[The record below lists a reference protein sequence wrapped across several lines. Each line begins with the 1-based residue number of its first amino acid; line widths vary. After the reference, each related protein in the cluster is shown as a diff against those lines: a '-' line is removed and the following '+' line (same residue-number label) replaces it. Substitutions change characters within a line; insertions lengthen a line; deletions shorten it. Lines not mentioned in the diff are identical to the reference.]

1 MTITGIRGHWFLD
14 DRGRSVLLRGVN
26 LGGGSKLPATPR
38 GSTHLPFGDGP
49 VSFVGRPFPLAE
61 ADEHYRRLRGWGFNC
76 LRFLTTWEAIEHAGP
91 GEYDTDYLDFL
102 AEVVARAAGYG
113 FHVFIDP
120 HQDVWSR
127 FSGGDGAPRWT
138 LELAGF
144 DVDNLDASEA
154 ALTMQRRR
162 PQYGTMVWSSNRR
175 RLAAATMFTL
185 FFAGERFAPG
195 CKVGAEDLGAFMQR
209 HFIAAIEQVASRL
222 NGMSHVLGYDSL
234 NEPAAGYIGLPS
246 LSTPWPPSN
255 HGPVLTGFQT
265 MTIPAGFSATV
276 PVQHRLGTELRQL
289 DKATLNTGRVSAW
302 LPGRDIWRAHGVWDV
317 DRSGR
322 PVLLRDDYF
331 AGASFHAHGLAPF
344 ARRYAASMRRAHPG
358 AILFIEGEPH
368 SGEPL
373 TWDGEGP
380 VVNAGHW
387 YDSLTNRTK
396 HYDPELAINTI
407 TGEIARGREAVE
419 RAFAEQV
426 GTLMGQSRRDLDGA
440 PTLVGEF
447 GAPMDLDGGEAFR
460 SGDWSQQEAA
470 LSAYFAA
477 LDRHLAHGTLWNY
490 TPDNDNTW
498 GDHWNGEDFSVF
510 SCDQQPVDDGAR
522 ALRGF
527 CRPGVRACAGRPL
540 AQCFSPDEGVYRLA
554 IDADPA
560 LGETVIYAP
569 RVHFPKGPTVNV
581 TNGKVRH
588 DVDHQLVIWTCDQIG
603 QQALSLG
610 SESAGN

>member
-1 MTITGIRGHWFLD
+1 MTITGIQGHWFLD
-14 DRGRSVLLRGVN
+14 DRGRRVLLRGVN
-26 LGGGSKLPATPR
+26 LGGGSKLPSTPP
-38 GSTHLPFGDGP
+38 GSTHLPFRDGP

-61 ADEHYRRLRGWGFNC
+61 AGEHYARLRGWGFNC

-91 GEYDTDYLDFL
+91 GEYDVDYLDYL
-102 AEVVARAAGYG
+102 AEVVARAADFG

-144 DVDNLDASEA
+144 DVDRLDASEA
-154 ALTMQRRR
+154 ALTMQRRY
-162 PQYGTMVWSSNRR
+162 PDYGTMVWSGNRR

-195 CKVGAEDLGAFMQR
+195 CSVGGEAIGAFLQR
-209 HFIAAIEQVASRL
+209 HFIAAMEQVATRL
-222 NGMSHVLGYDSL
+222 KGMSHVLGYDSL
-234 NEPAAGYIGLPS
+234 NEPSAGYIGLPS
-246 LSTPWPPSN
+246 LSATWPPSN
-255 HGPVLTGFQT
+255 HGPVMTGFQT

-276 PVQHRLGTELRQL
+276 PAQQRVGPELRPSG
-289 DKATLNTGRVSAW
+289 DVTLNPHGIPAW
-302 LPGRDIWRAHGVWDV
+302 LPERDIWRAHGVWDV

-331 AGASFHAHGLAPF
+331 AGVSFHADGLAPF
-344 ARRYAASMRRAHPG
+344 ARRYAAALRRAHPG

-368 SGEPL
+368 NGEPL

-396 HYDPELAINTI
+396 HYDPELAINTV
-407 TGEIARGREAVE
+407 TGEVARGRAAVE
-419 RAFAEQV
+419 EAFAGQV
-426 GTLMGQSRRDLDGA
+426 GILLTQSQRDLAGA

-447 GAPMDLDGGEAFR
+447 GAPMDLDGGEAIR

-498 GDHWNGEDFSVF
+498 GDHWNGEDFSIF
-510 SCDQQPVDDGAR
+510 SRDQQPVDDGAR

-527 CRPGVRACAGRPL
+527 CRPAVRACAGLPL
-540 AQCFSPDEGVYRLA
+540 AQRFLPNEGVYRLE

-569 RVHFPKGPTVNV
+569 RVHFPDGPAVHATGGNV
-581 TNGKVRH
+581 RCDLDN
-588 DVDHQLVIWTCDQIG
+588 QLVIWTCDRSG
-603 QQALSLG
+603 RQALSLTRAAVG
-610 SESAGN
+610 R